1 MTCSIIAAMDILD
14 GKIVRL
20 KQGNFAHIITY
31 PKSLQ
36 EYASLFSDLGIKTV
50 QLIDVNAA
58 KTGKLNALSTIREL
72 SNYGMHIHYGGGIRS
87 LADAKACL
95 EAGAHRVI
103 TGTAAVKN
111 PAFLQELI
119 ATFGTD
125 KVILALD
132 IYDYKVAIIGWTDS
146 SDLTLE
152 KALAF
157 AQANSVSHILMT
169 DINRDGM
176 RQGVNAEFYGDLAN
190 QYPQINIIAA
200 GGVSIPNDIHQ
211 LKQHNIKQIVVGRA
225 LYEDDQFR
233 GWVKDNINRK
243 DDL

>member
-1 MTCSIIAAMDILD
+1 MTCSVIAAMDILD
-14 GKIVRL
+14 GRIVRL
-20 KQGNFAHIITY
+20 KQGNFAHVITY
-31 PKSLQ
+31 DKSIQ
-36 EYASLFSDLGIKTV
+36 DCASIFLDLGIKTV

-72 SNYGMHIHYGGGIRS
+72 SSYGMHIHYGGGIRS
-87 LADAKACL
+87 LADAKVCL
-95 EAGAHRVI
+95 DAGAHRVI
-103 TGTAAVKN
+103 TGTAAIKN
-111 PAFLQELI
+111 PAFLHELI
-119 ATFGTD
+119 TTCGTD

-152 KALAF
+152 NALAF
-157 AQANSVSHILMT
+157 AQANSVRHILMT

-176 RQGVNAEFYGDLAN
+176 QQGVNAEFYGDLAN

-200 GGVSIPNDIHQ
+200 GGVTTPHDIQQ
-211 LKQHNIKQIVVGRA
+211 LKQHNINQIVVGRA
-225 LYEDDQFR
+225 LYEDALFR
-233 GWVKDNINRK
+233 GWIKDNLK